1 MLRVRNLGV
10 RFGDSVAV
18 EGLDLDVA
26 AGEVL
31 GLVGESGSGKSVSM
45 MALMGLIDPPG
56 QVQAEAVEF
65 MGRDLLG
72 LRPRE
77 RRQVIGREIAM
88 VFQDALTA
96 LNPAY
101 TVGDQIAEVLRA
113 HLCLRGAALRQR
125 TLELLD
131 QVEIP
136 DARSRLRAYPH
147 ELSGGMNQRVM
158 IAMAVACQPRL
169 LIADEPTTALDVTIQ
184 AQILDLLRRL
194 QKEQG
199 MGLIMITHD
208 LGVVAELAQRVAVM
222 YAGQIIETGP
232 AATLFDQPRH
242 PYTAAL
248 LAALP
253 ERSRGQ
259 TRLPALPGS
268 VPAGADRPVGC
279 LFAPRCAA
287 AQADCRVARPAW
299 QGAVRCL
306 HPLAPHS
313 EEATA

>member
-1 MLRVRNLGV
+1 
-10 RFGDSVAV
+10 
-18 EGLDLDVA
+18 
-26 AGEVL
+26 
-31 GLVGESGSGKSVSM
+31 
-45 MALMGLIDPPG
+45 
-56 QVQAEAVEF
+56 
-65 MGRDLLG
+65 
-72 LRPRE
+72 
-77 RRQVIGREIAM
+77 
-88 VFQDALTA
+88 
-96 LNPAY
+96 
-101 TVGDQIAEVLRA
+101 
-113 HLCLRGAALRQR
+113 
-125 TLELLD
+125 
-131 QVEIP
+131 
-136 DARSRLRAYPH
+136 
-147 ELSGGMNQRVM
+147 MNQRVM

-259 TRLPALPGS
+259 ARLPALPGS

-279 LFAPRCAA
+279 LSRRAAPRPRPTAGPPGPPGKARCAA
-287 AQADCRVARPAW
+287 CIPGAAGRGGHGMSEILLEARGLARHYPVRAHWWQKPRLLKALDGVSFRCGPAARW
-299 QGAVRCL
+299 RWWASRAAAS
-306 HPLAPHS
+306 PRWRAS
-313 EEATA
+313 WR